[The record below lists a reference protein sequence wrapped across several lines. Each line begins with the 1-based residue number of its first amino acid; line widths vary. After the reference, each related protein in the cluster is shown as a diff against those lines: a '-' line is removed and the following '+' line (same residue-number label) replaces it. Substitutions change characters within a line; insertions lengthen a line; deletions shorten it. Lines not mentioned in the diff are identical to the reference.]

1 MRFFLDN
8 DVPQEIA
15 NVLNREG
22 HEITRLR
29 DVMPERSSD
38 DQALAYAAAHDIFL
52 ITCNRDDFLRLA
64 KTQPNPGL
72 IILIRRE
79 TRHLECAHLLT
90 LLDRAGA
97 AGLAGN
103 INFA

>member
-15 NVLNREG
+15 NVLSREH
-22 HEITRLR
+22 HEIVHLR
-29 DVMPERSSD
+29 NVLPDRSPD
-38 DQALAYAAAHDIFL
+38 EQALEYAAAHDLFL

-64 KTQPNPGL
+64 KAQPNPGL
-72 IILIRRE
+72 IILIRRR
-79 TRHLECAHLLT
+79 TRHLECAYLLR
-90 LLDRAGA
+90 LIDRAGRS
-97 AGLAGN
+97 GLTGN